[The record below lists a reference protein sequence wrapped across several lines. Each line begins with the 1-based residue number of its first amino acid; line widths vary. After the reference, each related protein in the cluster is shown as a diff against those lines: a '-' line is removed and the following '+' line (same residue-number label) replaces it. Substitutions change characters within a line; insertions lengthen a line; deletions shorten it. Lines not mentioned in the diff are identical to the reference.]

1 MLHCTTVQT
10 KARAKSLPFL
20 KETLFLSRK
29 TLQGRELCRG
39 KPPRPMLAP
48 LSTSIPESK
57 GFGFMTNREV
67 VVLSAVR
74 TPIGKFGGALKD
86 IPPTELA
93 AKVVCQSLQRS
104 GLSAADIGHVVFGN
118 VIHTDAKDM
127 YLARVAALRAGLQ
140 VDTPALTLNRMCGS
154 GLQAIVTAAD
164 AIVHGDT
171 DAAIG
176 GGAESMSRA
185 PYWLNAMRWGARLND
200 VNAVDV
206 LVASLTDPFDEV
218 HMGNTAENIARKW
231 GITRED
237 QDELA
242 VESHRR
248 ALDAI
253 EKGRFQGQIVP
264 VELKSRTGSTFFTTD
279 ESPRSDAT
287 IENLARLKPAFDK
300 AGTITAGNSS
310 SINDGAAAVVLME
323 RHAAEERGLK
333 PIARLVDYAVA
344 GVEPGVMGIGPVPAV
359 RKLYKRT
366 GLSNDQMDVIEAN
379 EAFAAQVLA
388 VRRDL
393 DLPPEK
399 TNPNGSGISL
409 GHPLGATGAIVTVKA
424 LHELRRVGGK
434 FALVTMCIGGGQGIA
449 AIFEAIN

>member
-1 MLHCTTVQT
+1 
-10 KARAKSLPFL
+10 
-20 KETLFLSRK
+20 
-29 TLQGRELCRG
+29 
-39 KPPRPMLAP
+39 
-48 LSTSIPESK
+48 
-57 GFGFMTNREV
+57 
-67 VVLSAVR
+67 
-74 TPIGKFGGALKD
+74 
-86 IPPTELA
+86 
-93 AKVVCQSLQRS
+93 
-104 GLSAADIGHVVFGN
+104 
-118 VIHTDAKDM
+118 
-127 YLARVAALRAGLQ
+127 
-140 VDTPALTLNRMCGS
+140 
-154 GLQAIVTAAD
+154 
-164 AIVHGDT
+164 
-171 DAAIG
+171 
-176 GGAESMSRA
+176 MSRS

-200 VNAVDV
+200 ATAVDV

-218 HMGNTAENIARKW
+218 HMGNTAENVARKW
-231 GITRED
+231 GISRED

-253 EKGRFQGQIVP
+253 EKGKFKGQIVP
-264 VELKSRTGSTFFTTD
+264 VELKSRTGSTFFTVD

-323 RHAAEERGLK
+323 RRAAEERGLK
-333 PIARLVDYAVA
+333 PMARLVDYSVA

-366 GLSNDQMDVIEAN
+366 GLNNDNIDVFEAN

-388 VRRDL
+388 VRREL

-424 LHELRRVGGK
+424 LHELQRVGGRY
-434 FALVTMCIGGGQGIA
+434 ALVTMCIGGGQGIA

>member
-1 MLHCTTVQT
+1 
-10 KARAKSLPFL
+10 
-20 KETLFLSRK
+20 
-29 TLQGRELCRG
+29 
-39 KPPRPMLAP
+39 
-48 LSTSIPESK
+48 
-57 GFGFMTNREV
+57 MTHRDV

-127 YLARVAALRAGLQ
+127 YLARVAALRGGLQ
-140 VDTPALTLNRMCGS
+140 VDTPALTLNRLCGS

-185 PYWLNAMRWGARLND
+185 PYWLNALRWGARLND
-200 VNAVDV
+200 ASAVDA
-206 LVASLTDPFDEV
+206 LVAALTDPFDEV
-218 HMGNTAENIARKW
+218 HMGNTAENVARKW
-231 GITRED
+231 GISRED

-242 VESHRR
+242 AESHRR

-253 EKGRFQGQIVP
+253 EKGKFKGQIVP
-264 VELKSRTGSTFFTTD
+264 VELKSRTGSTFFTVD

-287 IENLARLKPAFDK
+287 IENLARLKPAFYK
-300 AGTITAGNSS
+300 AGTITPGNSS
-310 SINDGAAAVVLME
+310 SINDAAAAVVLME

-333 PIARLVDYAVA
+333 PMARLVDYAVA

-366 GLSNDQMDVIEAN
+366 GLNNDQIDVFEAN

-388 VRRDL
+388 VQREL

-424 LHELRRVGGK
+424 LHELQRVGGK